1 MSYYP
6 PKIAEYPNE
15 THWVNLWMS
24 LGLNICHNVSTSFN
38 RCDTE
43 NPNRFPLLL
52 KMVIT
57 DVI

>member
-52 KMVIT
+52 KMVET
-57 DVI
+57 S